1 MRARKVLR
9 VGVLELL
16 ADAQSRAWTDRLYAA
31 RVRKQFMSIMPQV
44 VAVWCRELGHR
55 VFYATYYGQDDP
67 KRLLPDDLDVV
78 FVSAYTQVSALA
90 YALAKLY
97 RMDGALTV
105 IGGPH
110 AKSFPSDCLRFFD
123 IALNECDRALI
134 EDILCGTVDPPAALT
149 SGRLLTEFPTVEERM
164 ADIKTSAF
172 RRGRPTMIT
181 VIPLLAS
188 VGCPYSCDFCVDWNR
203 NYFAM
208 PDRLAA
214 DLQYLSKH
222 YPGVWTAYHD
232 PNFAVR
238 FDETMA
244 VIETIPEGRRNPYIM
259 ESSLSILKKSR
270 LDRLRRTNCAY
281 AAPGVESW
289 DDYSNKADVGA
300 KSGRDKLEQVV
311 DHFTRLRQFVPG
323 LQANFLF
330 GSDVDQGREPVEL
343 TIEFMRRLPFVWP
356 GINIPTPFG
365 GTPLYDRYLA
375 EGRILLSMP
384 IPLYF
389 APYLVTT
396 VKNYHPLEY
405 YDHLINIYRVM
416 TSNKMLASRIV
427 AKAQPIVRL
436 VHSLR
441 TFAMRQEL
449 AEMHRIRRMLATDAS
464 FRAFHEGRSDVVP
477 EFYHRRL
484 QERLGRY
491 ACLLSRADL
500 VPVHEWPGASTDYGS
515 ARSAD
520 SMTSLTAD
528 RVAT

>member
-1 MRARKVLR
+1 MRARSVSR

-31 RVRKQFMSIMPQV
+31 QVRKQFMSIMPQV
-44 VAVWCRELGHR
+44 VALWCRELGHR

-123 IALNECDRALI
+123 IAVDECDRALI
-134 EDILCGTVDPPAALT
+134 EDILCGRVDPPAALT
-149 SGRLLTEFPTVEERM
+149 SGRVLTEFPTVEERM

-172 RRGRPTMIT
+172 RRGRPTMTT

-203 NYFAM
+203 NYVAM

-238 FDETMA
+238 FDETMG

-259 ESSLSILKKSR
+259 ESSLSILKESR
-270 LDRLRRTNCAY
+270 LVRLQRTNCVY
-281 AAPGVESW
+281 TAPGIESW
-289 DDYSNKADVGA
+289 EDYSNKAGTGA
-300 KSGRDKLEQVV
+300 KSGRGKLEQVV
-311 DHFTRLRQFVPG
+311 GDFARLRRFVPG

-330 GSDVDQGREPVEL
+330 GTDVDQGHEPVEL
-343 TIEFMRRLPFVWP
+343 TIEFMRRLPVVWP
-356 GINIPTPFG
+356 AINIPTPYG

-375 EGRILLSMP
+375 EGRILVSMP

-389 APYLVTT
+389 APYLVTS

-405 YDHLINIYRVM
+405 YDHLINIYRVT
-416 TSNKMLASRIV
+416 TSNRMLASRIV

-436 VHSLR
+436 FFGLR

-464 FRAFHEGRSDVVP
+464 FRAFHEGRSDIVP
-477 EFYHRRL
+477 DFYHRRI

-491 ACLLSRADL
+491 ACLLSHADH
-500 VPVHEWPGASTDYGS
+500 VPVHERPGASRNYSS
-515 ARSAD
+515 AQTGGPLSD
-520 SMTSLTAD
+520 GTS
-528 RVAT
+528 RFG